1 MTKANSIQDIYPL
14 SYMQEGML
22 FHSLLQKD
30 SQAYVEQASFTIEGA
45 VNPQCFQNSINAL
58 VARHDIFR
66 TIFISQNVSS
76 PQQVVL
82 RERNVIV
89 QEKDIT
95 HLNEEKQSQ
104 FIKQLKEEDRAQG
117 FQLQKDMLMRITLIQ
132 TGEGQYTCIWTFHHI
147 MMDGWCL
154 SIVLKE
160 FLHIYASYVY
170 GSPISLEP
178 VQPYGTYIKWLM
190 EQDKEQAVSYW
201 EHYLSGHEQQTMLP
215 KQKKTKGRSR
225 QEHVAF
231 SFSKGESSRLS
242 ELAAREEVTLSTI
255 FHTIWGILLQKY
267 NNNDD
272 AVFGSVMSGRPAE
285 IEGIEQMV
293 GLFINTIPVR
303 VQGEKTPFLQLIKDM
318 QKDRLAAEAYS
329 YHPLYEI
336 QARSA
341 VKQGLIDHILV
352 FENYPVQQEIQ
363 MLNKQEHA
371 SDLFQIHNFTV
382 ADETNYSFYLMVA
395 PGEEI
400 HIKMSYDAEQYD
412 RSFVLSVKGH
422 LLNAV
427 SQILN
432 NPNLPP
438 SEIDI
443 TTDHEKQQMIGKI
456 ADHAPVYETIHAM
469 FEAQAEKTPDA
480 YAVIDQ
486 ACSLTYRE
494 LNKSANRLARQ
505 LRMKGVAR
513 QEPVAI
519 MMERSAAIITGVL
532 GILKAGGAIVPI
544 DPYYPADRIHYI
556 LNDCGCSHVVSQAH
570 LSSSLENNYFITHAE
585 DIESQEDGSNLQSVN
600 NADDLLYMIYTSGTT
615 GKPKGVQF
623 EHRNMANL
631 LKFEYTH
638 SGIDF
643 EADVLQFATPSFDV
657 CYQEIFSALLKGGT
671 LHIVPEAIKRDVP
684 QLFAFINKHQTN
696 IVFLPTAF
704 IKMIFSEP
712 QFANS
717 FPYGV
722 KHLIAAG
729 EQLIISELFQD
740 VLRERGLHLHN
751 HYGPSET
758 HVVSTYTIHPGDRIP
773 EFPPVGKPIG
783 CTDLYILNHQ
793 KQLQPCG
800 VPGELYISGA
810 SVARGY
816 VNHEKLT
823 RDKFSSDPFRPGAI
837 MYRTGDLARRLEDG
851 NIEYIGRAD
860 NQVKIRGYRIEPQE
874 IEVTLMNHP
883 DIKEAAILIRQDRS
897 GEHELCAYYCSV
909 QKLDAIDLRRYMASE
924 LPEYMI
930 PVKWVWVDNIPL
942 TPNGKVDQSAL
953 PESDDSISGIP
964 YTAPRNLLEAK
975 LSQIFEDVLKNG
987 HIGVQDNF
995 FDHGGHS
1002 LKATVLMSRIAK
1014 EFHVQVPLKDIFAH
1028 PTVEEL
1034 ASIIRGAEENQYAAI
1049 EPAEERETYPVSSA
1063 QKRIYVL
1070 QQLDEGV
1077 AYNMPAVLELE
1088 GALDVAKMSAVCKEL
1103 IRRHEPLRT
1112 SFVSGAEGEPV
1123 QRIHTEVPFTLS
1135 TETAIEEFVRPFD
1148 LSQAPLFRAGLIK
1161 VANEKHVL
1169 LVDMHHIISDGV
1181 SVQLLIREFTD
1192 LYANRQ
1198 LKPLRIQ
1205 YKDYAVWQQ
1214 QFKKG
1219 DSYQKQEIYWRQ
1231 QFSGDLPVLELPTD
1245 KRRPAERQFAG
1256 GKVTFQMDK
1265 ELTSRIKRLAHKN
1278 SSTLYMTLLALYSAF
1293 LSRLSGQDDIVIGSP
1308 IAGRPHADLE
1318 AVLGMFVNTLAL
1330 RTRPDGNKTFEEF
1343 LKEVR
1348 QTALEAYE
1356 HQDYPFEE
1364 LVDKLGVQR
1373 EMSRNPLF
1381 DTTLVLQNMEQQKL
1395 KMKDVELQWSDLHH
1409 PISKFDISLYV
1420 TEHDAELLCQFEYS
1434 TALFEKAT
1442 IQRWAGL
1449 FTTLVEQTAVSPE
1462 IELDNIPILTI
1473 EEEREFIEACH
1484 PVQGTGYPMN
1494 QTLHYA
1500 LEMQAAKTPDQ
1511 TAVVFEDGA
1520 MTYKELNEQANRI
1533 AWELIERGVKS
1544 ETIVA
1549 IMGRRSPEMLI
1560 GIYGILKAGGAY
1572 LPIDPD
1578 YPEERISFLLEDSGT
1593 NILLLQSAGLRVPA
1607 FAGEIVYLN
1616 QTNSGLKHRLSNPNA
1631 DVLPQSLAYVIYTS
1645 GSTGRPK
1652 GVEVEHRSAVNFL
1665 NSLQSRYQ
1673 LNQSDV
1679 IMHKTSYSFD
1689 ASIWE
1694 LFWWPYAGAS
1704 VYLLPQGGEKEPE
1717 VIAQAIEE
1725 QKITAMHFVPSML
1738 HAFLEHIKYRP
1749 VPIKT
1754 KELNRVFSGGEQLG
1768 THLVSRFCELLPNVA
1783 LTNSYGPTEATVEAS
1798 FFDCPLYEK
1807 LERIPIGKPV
1817 HHVRLYILNQKQR
1830 MLPAGCIGELYI
1842 AGAGV
1847 ARGYL
1852 NRPALTEDRFLED
1865 PFYPG
1870 ERMYKTGDVARWL
1883 PDGHVEFLGRLDDQ
1897 VKIRGYR
1904 IEPGEIEAALRSIE
1918 GIREAA
1924 VTVRTDSGEPELCA
1938 YIEGLR
1944 RNEVRAQLE
1953 RLLPGYMI
1961 PAHMIEMEQWP
1972 VTPSGKLDR
1981 NALPA
1986 PCGAADAETYT
1997 APRNVTEMK
2006 LAQLWEDVLKN
2017 GPVGIHDNFFDR
2029 GGHSLK
2035 ATALVSRIAKEF
2047 DVQVPLKD
2055 VFTHPTVEGLASVIR
2070 EGTDSPYEAMKP
2082 AEQRD
2087 TYPVSSA
2094 QKRIYVL
2101 QQLEDGGTGYN
2112 MPAVLELEG
2121 KLDPERLDRAFQELI
2136 KRHESLRTSFEQ
2148 DEGGEP
2154 VQRIHD
2160 EVPFALQTAVLGEQT
2175 EQEAAAAFI
2184 QPFDLSQAP
2193 LFRAQIVQVSDER
2206 HLLLVDMHHMISDG
2220 VSVNILIREFGAL
2233 YNNRKLP
2240 ALHIQYKDYAVWQ
2253 EGYKKGD
2260 AYQTQEAYWL
2270 KQFEG
2275 ELPVLDLPADHTRPP
2290 VRSFAGDK
2298 VSFTLDQEAASGL
2311 HTLARENG
2319 STLYMVLLAAYT
2331 AVLSRL
2337 SGQEEIIV
2345 GSPIAGRPHKDLEP
2359 ILGMFVNTL
2368 ALRTR
2373 PEGGKPFG
2381 QYLQEVRDTA
2391 LEAYEHQDYPFE
2403 ELVDKLRVTR
2413 DMSRNPL
2420 FDAMLVV
2427 QNNDY
2432 EPLHLHDLQMK
2443 PADVSH
2449 LVSKF
2454 DLTLQASEGDGNI
2467 HFLFEYSTALFEK
2480 TTMERWA
2487 SHLTNVLRIIGKNPE
2502 VTLNRID
2509 ILTQE
2514 ERNQLLNEFNI
2525 RKANQ
2530 YEEQTISQLFEQQ
2543 AARTPKASALV
2554 IGDKTLTYQELD
2566 EWSNGIAHTLR
2577 SRGVKPDT
2585 SVGIMMP
2592 RSFSM
2597 VAAILGVWKAGGCYV
2612 PIDPEYPSERK
2623 RYILSDSGTKLLMTV
2638 NEADWRADDD
2648 FEGEILTVEN
2658 AETYDQS
2665 PLPQV
2670 SSAHH
2675 LAYIIYTS
2683 GTTGRP
2689 KGVMVEHRNVIS
2701 LLKHQNLPFEF
2712 GHEDV
2717 WTFFHSYCFDFSV
2730 WEMFGALLN
2739 GSTLVVV
2746 SKETARDPQ
2755 AFRLLLKKERVTVLN
2770 QTPTAFYGLMHED
2783 QNHSD
2788 RLNIRYVIFGGEAL
2802 QPGMLQS
2809 WNDKYPHTELINMYG
2824 ITETTV
2830 HVTVKKLSADDIAAN
2845 RSNIGRPLSTLQ
2857 AYVMDAHMNLQ
2868 PIGVPGE
2875 LYIGGEGVARG
2886 YLNRDELTA
2895 DRFVPNPYLPGDRL
2909 YRTGDLAK
2917 RLSNGELE
2925 YVGRIDDQVKVR
2937 GHRIELGEIQAAL
2950 LQHPI
2955 IKEAAVITRKDEQ
2968 GQTAVY
2974 AYMVTTDQQAANTS
2988 NIRASLKTMLPDF
3001 MLPARLIQIDSI
3013 PLTVNGKLDQKALP
3027 EPEKHAYPAD
3037 DISPRNEIEKV
3048 MADIWE
3054 ELLDVNELGISA
3066 NFFELGGD
3074 SIKALQVC
3082 SRLKQRGFETTV
3094 REMFEHQTLGELSA
3108 RVRKAVRV
3116 IDQGPV
3122 EGEITWSPV
3131 QKWFLAQDI
3140 KEKHHFNQSVMLHR
3154 STSIQED
3161 ALRKTLKAITSH
3173 HDALR
3178 MVFSQNEQ
3186 GYWNQYNRPIS
3197 HSDDALYGLQMID
3210 LSAPEDTNGNRAYEP
3225 IIKHYV
3231 RDIQQK
3237 MDLKNG
3243 PLLQA
3248 GLFRTTDGDFL
3259 FLSAHHFVVDGISWR
3274 VLLEDLS
3281 LGYHQATGGEDIK
3294 LPPKTSS
3301 FKAYAKKLSG
3311 YAESQQLIK
3320 QLKYWRETEE
3330 YQTDALPFDQIDG
3343 PIANERKRSTI
3354 SFTLNDKETAALL
3367 KDANSA
3373 YNTDTQDL
3381 LLASVILALRHWTN
3395 QSAFKL
3401 SLESHGREDV
3411 LDGIDVSRTVGWF
3424 TAIYPLLI
3432 KLNADLPDSEEG
3444 MVHVLKTTKDTL
3456 RRVPDK
3462 GFGYGV
3468 IKYLTPPDKKDINF
3482 TGAPEINFN
3491 YLGQFESGSP
3501 AEAPEEDAFSF
3512 SPLGAGDDI
3521 STTWNREQS
3530 LDISAI
3536 AAEGKMTV
3544 NMTYDNARFERKTI
3558 EQLSETCR
3566 QFLLQ
3571 LIEHCQNK
3579 SETEKTISDF
3589 DDQELTEDAL
3599 QEIADMLS
3607 FH

>member
-30 SQAYVEQASFTIEGA
+30 SQAYVEQASFTIEGK
-45 VNPQCFQNSINAL
+45 VNSQFFQNSINAL

-82 RERNVIV
+82 RERNIIV

-95 HLNEEKQSQ
+95 HLNEEKQAQ
-104 FIKQLKEEDRAQG
+104 FIEQLKEKDRAQG
-117 FQLQKDMLMRITLIQ
+117 FHLQKDMLMRIALIQ
-132 TGEGQYTCIWTFHHI
+132 TGESQYTCIWTFHHI

-160 FLHIYASYVY
+160 FLHIYASYVNAT
-170 GSPISLEP
+170 PISLEP
-178 VQPYGTYIKWLM
+178 VQPYGSYIKWLM

-225 QEHVAF
+225 QEHVTF
-231 SFSKGESSRLS
+231 SFSKEESSRLS
-242 ELAAREEVTLSTI
+242 EIAAREEVTLSTI

-272 AVFGSVMSGRPAE
+272 AVFGSVISGRPAE
-285 IEGIEQMV
+285 IEGIEHMV
-293 GLFINTIPVR
+293 GLFINTIPIR
-303 VQGEKTPFLQLIKDM
+303 VQGAKTPFIQLIKDM

-400 HIKMSYDAEQYD
+400 HIKMSYDAEQHD
-412 RSFVLSVKGH
+412 RSFVLSVKEH

-438 SEIDI
+438 EEIEI
-443 TTDHEKQQMIGKI
+443 TTDTEKRQLIGEI
-456 ADHAPVYETIHAM
+456 ADRTPVYETIHAM
-469 FEAQAEKTPDA
+469 FEKQAEKTPDA
-480 YAVIDQ
+480 HAVIDQ
-486 ACSLTYRE
+486 ACTLTYKE
-494 LNKSANRLARQ
+494 LNKSANRLARH

-519 MMERSAAIITGVL
+519 MMERSAALITGVL

-544 DPYYPADRIHYI
+544 DPHYPADRIRYI

-570 LSSSLENNYFITHAE
+570 LSASLDNNYLITHAE
-585 DIESQEDGSNLQSVN
+585 DIESTEDGSNIKSVN

-631 LKFEYTH
+631 LKFEFAH
-638 SGIDF
+638 PGIDF
-643 EADVLQFATPSFDV
+643 EADVLQFATPAFDV

-704 IKMIFSEP
+704 IKMIFSER
-712 QFANS
+712 QLANS

-722 KHLIAAG
+722 KHLITAG
-729 EQLIISELFQD
+729 EQLIISDIFQD
-740 VLRERGLHLHN
+740 VLRERGIHLHN

-758 HVVSTYTIHPGDRIP
+758 HVVSTYTIHPGDPIP
-773 EFPPVGKPIG
+773 EFPPIGKPIG

-816 VNHEKLT
+816 VNHDKLT

-837 MYRTGDLARRLEDG
+837 MYRTGDLARRLGDG

-883 DIKEAAILIRQDRS
+883 DIKEAAILIRQDQN

-909 QKLDAIDLRRYMASE
+909 QKLNAIDLRSYMASE

-930 PVKWVWVDNIPL
+930 PAKWIWVDSIPL
-942 TPNGKVDQSAL
+942 TPNGKVDQAAL
-953 PESDDSISGIP
+953 PAPDASISGNP
-964 YTAPRNLLEAK
+964 YAAPRNLIEAK

-987 HIGVQDNF
+987 HIGIQDNF

-1028 PTVEEL
+1028 PTVEGL
-1034 ASIIRGAEENQYAAI
+1034 ALIIQDAEENPYAAI
-1049 EPAEERETYPVSSA
+1049 EPAEERKTYPVSSA

-1088 GALDVAKMSAVCKEL
+1088 GALDVAKLSAVCKEL
-1103 IRRHEPLRT
+1103 ISRHEPLRT
-1112 SFVSGAEGEPV
+1112 SFVSGADGEPV

-1135 TETAIEEFVRPFD
+1135 IETAIEGFIRPFD

-1161 VANEKHVL
+1161 VTNEKHVL

-1219 DSYQKQEIYWRQ
+1219 DSYQKQETYWLQ
-1231 QFSGDLPVLELPTD
+1231 QFSGDLPALELPTD
-1245 KRRPAERQFAG
+1245 KRRPAERHLTG
-1256 GKVTFQMDK
+1256 GKVTFQLDK
-1265 ELTSRIKRLAHKN
+1265 EITARIKRLANKN
-1278 SSTLYMTLLALYSAF
+1278 RSTLYMTLLALYSAF

-1330 RTRPDGNKTFEEF
+1330 RTRPAGNKTFEEF

-1395 KMKDVELQWSDLHH
+1395 KMKDVQLRWNDLQH

-1420 TEHDAELLCQFEYS
+1420 TEHDSELFCQFEYS
-1434 TALFEKAT
+1434 TALFEKET

-1449 FTTLVEQTAVSPE
+1449 FTTLVEHTAVSPE
-1462 IELDNIPILTI
+1462 TELDDIPLLTK
-1473 EEEREFIEACH
+1473 EEERALIELCH
-1484 PVQGTGYPMN
+1484 PFQETCYPMN

-1500 LEMQAAKTPDQ
+1500 LEQQAAKTPDQ
-1511 TAVVFEDGA
+1511 LAVIFEHGA

-1533 AWELIERGVKS
+1533 AWELIRRGVKS
-1544 ETIVA
+1544 ETTVA
-1549 IMGRRSPEMLI
+1549 IIGKRSPEMLI

-1593 NILLLQSAGLRVPA
+1593 DILLLQSSSLHVPA

-1616 QTNSGLKHRLSNPNA
+1616 QANKHRLSNPNV
-1631 DVLPQSLAYVIYTS
+1631 DVLSKSLAYVIYTS

-1665 NSLQSRYQ
+1665 NSLQSRYR
-1673 LNQSDV
+1673 LKQSDV

-1717 VIAQAIEE
+1717 VIAKAIEE
-1725 QKITAMHFVPSML
+1725 QEITAMHFVPSML
-1738 HAFLEHIKYRP
+1738 HAFLEHIKHRP
-1749 VPIKT
+1749 VPIKINGL
-1754 KELNRVFSGGEQLG
+1754 KRVFSGGEQLG
-1768 THLVSRFCELLPNVA
+1768 THLVSRFCELLPGVA
-1783 LTNSYGPTEATVEAS
+1783 LTNSYGPTEATVEAA
-1798 FFDCPLYEK
+1798 FFDCPLHEK
-1807 LERIPIGKPV
+1807 LERVPIGKSV

-1852 NRPALTEDRFLED
+1852 NRPALTEERFLED

-1870 ERMYKTGDVARWL
+1870 ERMYKTGDLARWL
-1883 PDGHVEFLGRLDDQ
+1883 PDGHVEFFGRLDDQ

-1918 GIREAA
+1918 GVREAA

-1938 YIEGLR
+1938 YAEGLG

-1953 RLLPGYMI
+1953 TLLPGYMI

-1986 PCGAADAETYT
+1986 PDGAADEETYT

-2017 GPVGIHDNFFDR
+2017 GPVGIYDNFFDR

-2055 VFTHPTVEGLASVIR
+2055 VFAHPTVEGLASVIR

-2082 AEQRD
+2082 AEQREA
-2087 TYPVSSA
+2087 YPVSSA

-2121 KLDPERLDRAFQELI
+2121 KLDPERLDRAFKELI

-2148 DEGGEP
+2148 DESGEP
-2154 VQRIHD
+2154 VQRIHNV
-2160 EVPFALQTAVLGEQT
+2160 VPFTLQTAVLGEQT

-2193 LFRAQIVQVSDER
+2193 LFRAQIVKVSDER
-2206 HLLLVDMHHMISDG
+2206 HLLLVDMHHIISDG
-2220 VSVNILIREFGAL
+2220 VSVNILIREFGEL
-2233 YNNRKLP
+2233 YNNRTLP

-2253 EGYKKGD
+2253 EGFKKGD

-2270 KQFEG
+2270 KQLEG
-2275 ELPVLDLPADHTRPP
+2275 ELPVLDLPADHTRPS

-2311 HTLARENG
+2311 HKLARENG

-2331 AVLSRL
+2331 ALLSRL
-2337 SGQEEIIV
+2337 SGQEDIIV

-2373 PEGGKPFG
+2373 PEGGKPFV
-2381 QYLQEVRDTA
+2381 QYLQEVRETA
-2391 LEAYEHQDYPFE
+2391 LEAFEHQDYPFE
-2403 ELVDKLRVTR
+2403 ELVDKLELTR

-2427 QNNDY
+2427 QNNDHQ
-2432 EPLHLHDLQMK
+2432 PLHLHDLQMK
-2443 PADVSH
+2443 PSQVSH

-2467 HFLFEYSTALFEK
+2467 HFHFEYSTALFEK
-2480 TTMERWA
+2480 TTIERWA
-2487 SHLTNVLRIIGKNPE
+2487 SHLTNVLNIIVKNPE
-2502 VTLNRID
+2502 VTLNHID

-2514 ERNQLLNEFNI
+2514 EWNQLLNEFNTGQ
-2525 RKANQ
+2525 ANQ
-2530 YEEQTISQLFEQQ
+2530 YEEQTIDRLFEQQ

-2554 IGDKTLTYQELD
+2554 SGDKTLTYQELD
-2566 EWSNGIAHTLR
+2566 EWSNGIARILR

-2585 SVGIMMP
+2585 PVSIMMP

-2597 VAAILGVWKAGGCYV
+2597 IAAVLGVWKAGGCYV
-2612 PIDPEYPSERK
+2612 PIDPEYPAERK
-2623 RYILSDSGTKLLMTV
+2623 RYILSDSGTKLLITI
-2638 NEADWRADDD
+2638 NEADWGALAD
-2648 FEGEILTVEN
+2648 FEGEILTIES
-2658 AETYDQS
+2658 AEAYDKS

-2689 KGVMVEHRNVIS
+2689 KGVMVEHKGIANTLQWRRNAYAFNETDAILQLFSFSFDGFLTSMFTPLLSGAKAV
-2701 LLKHQNLPFEF
+2701 LLKEEEAKDILAIKHQLSHQRITHMIIVPVLYRALLDVLQP
-2712 GHEDV
+2712 EDV
-2717 WTFFHSYCFDFSV
+2717 K
-2730 WEMFGALLN
+2730 
-2739 GSTLVVV
+2739 TL
-2746 SKETARDPQ
+2746 RI
-2755 AFRLLLKKERVTVLN
+2755 VTL
-2770 QTPTAFYGLMHED
+2770 A
-2783 QNHSD
+2783 
-2788 RLNIRYVIFGGEAL
+2788 GEAADREL
-2802 QPGMLQS
+2802 INRSLAIC
-2809 WNDKYPHTELINMYG
+2809 PHTELANEYG
-2824 ITETTV
+2824 PTENSVATTV
-2830 HVTVKKLSADDIAAN
+2830 MRHMEKQKYVS
-2845 RSNIGRPLSTLQ
+2845 IGQPIDGTQVLILNGNHQ
-2857 AYVMDAHMNLQ
+2857 LQ
-2868 PIGVPGE
+2868 PIGVAGE
-2875 LYIGGEGVARG
+2875 LCIAGTGLARG
-2886 YLNRDELTA
+2886 YINLPELTERA
-2895 DRFVPNPYLPGDRL
+2895 FIQNPYKPEMRM
-2909 YRTGDLAK
+2909 YRTGDAA
-2917 RLSNGELE
+2917 RWMADGTLE
-2925 YVGRIDDQVKVR
+2925 YLGRIDEQVKIR
-2937 GHRIELGEIQAAL
+2937 GYRVETKEIES
-2950 LQHPI
+2950 
-2955 IKEAAVITRKDEQ
+2955 VIRCINGVKDATVLAHVTTS
-2968 GQTAVY
+2968 GQTELS
-2974 AYMVTTDQQAANTS
+2974 AYVVTEPELSTDT
-2988 NIRASLKTMLPDF
+2988 IRLELQNKLPVFMIPAFIEKLGSL
-3001 MLPARLIQIDSI
+3001 
-3013 PLTVNGKLDQKALP
+3013 PLSPNGKLDRRAIPKP
-3027 EPEKHAYPAD
+3027 VFNGETERPFRTPASKMEQ
-3037 DISPRNEIEKV
+3037 IL
-3048 MADIWE
+3048 ADIWKE
-3054 ELLDVNELGISA
+3054 VLGAEKIGTADS
-3066 NFFELGGD
+3066 FFELGGD
-3074 SIKALQVC
+3074 SIKALQV
-3082 SRLKQRGFETTV
+3082 
-3094 REMFEHQTLGELSA
+3094 SA
-3108 RVRKAVRV
+3108 RLHRIGKQMAVKDLFSHPTIQELAAYIR
-3116 IDQGPV
+3116 DSDTSSSQAPV
-3122 EGEITWSPV
+3122 EGDVQWSPV
-3131 QKWFLAQDI
+3131 QKWFLSQDI

-3154 STSIQED
+3154 STSLQED
-3161 ALRKTLKAITSH
+3161 ALRKTLKAITCH

-3178 MVFSQNEQ
+3178 MVFTQNEQ
-3186 GYWNQYNRPIS
+3186 GKWSQYNRPLS
-3197 HSDDALYGLQMID
+3197 HSDDALYGLHIVD
-3210 LSAPEDTNGNRAYEP
+3210 LQNPDNRSYEP
-3225 IIKHYV
+3225 LIKRHV

-3274 VLLEDLS
+3274 VLLEDLA
-3281 LGYHQATGGEDIK
+3281 LGYRQAAGGEDIQ

-3301 FKAYAKKLSG
+3301 FKAYTKKLSD
-3311 YAESQQLIK
+3311 YAGSQQLMK
-3320 QLKYWRETEE
+3320 QFKYWRETEE
-3330 YQTDALPFDQIDG
+3330 YETEALPFDHIDG
-3343 PIANERKRSTI
+3343 TIANESKRSTI

-3373 YNTDTQDL
+3373 YNTDTQDI

-3424 TAIYPLLI
+3424 TAIYPLLVN
-3432 KLNADLPDSEEG
+3432 LNSDLPDPEEY

-3468 IKYLTPPDKKDINF
+3468 IKYLTPPDKKDIDF
-3482 TGAPEINFN
+3482 TGSPEISFN
-3491 YLGQFESGSP
+3491 YLGQFESGST
-3501 AEAPEEDAFSF
+3501 AEGPEEDAFSF

-3521 STTWNREQS
+3521 SATWNREQS

-3536 AAEGKMTV
+3536 AAEGKMAV
-3544 NMTYDNARFERKTI
+3544 SMTYDNTRFQRKTM
-3558 EQLSETCR
+3558 EQLSEDCR

-3579 SETEKTISDF
+3579 RETEKTISDF